1 MTEAYVGNDELMEYY
16 GKVDDFGVGNISQ
29 MPVNFGLV
37 SNFSKDQKISASKV
51 SRFCFY

>member
-16 GKVDDFGVGNISQ
+16 GKVDNDGIGSISH

-37 SNFSKDQKISASKV
+37 SNFSNDQEITVSKV
-51 SRFCFY
+51 SSK